1 MNCTSSFSGK
11 CDKYKSPYEISV
23 GDVVSMKDDTGYV
36 TEHLVITN
44 YIKGETDAKGFTPK
58 TNFTILVDNYGKKTA
73 ITDYRELDVLVNI
86 NDYRKL
92 DVLTKINEN

>member
-1 MNCTSSFSGK
+1 M
-11 CDKYKSPYEISV
+11 KYNSPKEIGV

-58 TNFTILVDNYGKKTA
+58 KNFTILIAPGGKRTV
-73 ITDYRELDVLVNI
+73 ITDYR
-86 NDYRKL
+86 KL
-92 DVLTKINEN
+92 TVASKM

>member
-1 MNCTSSFSGK
+1 MKCTSSFSGK

-36 TEHLVITN
+36 TEHLVLTN

-58 TNFTILVDNYGKKTA
+58 SNFTILVDNYGKRTA
-73 ITDYRELDVLVNI
+73 ITDYRELNVIVDI
-86 NDYRKL
+86 DEY
-92 DVLTKINEN
+92 

>member
-1 MNCTSSFSGK
+1 MKCTSSFSGK

-23 GDVVSMKDDTGYV
+23 GDVVSMKDDTGYI

-58 TNFTILVDNYGKKTA
+58 SNFTILIDNYGKRT
-73 ITDYRELDVLVNI
+73 TVH
-86 NDYRKL
+86 DYRKL
-92 DVLTKINEN
+92 DIIVDIDEYWYCSP

>member
-1 MNCTSSFSGK
+1 MKCTSSFSGK

-23 GDVVSMKDDTGYV
+23 GDVVSIKDDTGYV
-36 TEHLVITN
+36 TEHLVLTN

-73 ITDYRELDVLVNI
+73 ITDYRELTVAS
-86 NDYRKL
+86 KM
-92 DVLTKINEN
+92 